1 MAAATP
7 PETPRPT
14 ALPRAIPRAS
24 PLPAA
29 TPKETIPIP
38 TTPIVPPIAA
48 YKFYS

>member
-1 MAAATP
+1 MHL
-7 PETPRPT
+7 RPT
-14 ALPRAIPRAS
+14 EPTITTPRAS
-24 PLPAA
+24 PAPAA